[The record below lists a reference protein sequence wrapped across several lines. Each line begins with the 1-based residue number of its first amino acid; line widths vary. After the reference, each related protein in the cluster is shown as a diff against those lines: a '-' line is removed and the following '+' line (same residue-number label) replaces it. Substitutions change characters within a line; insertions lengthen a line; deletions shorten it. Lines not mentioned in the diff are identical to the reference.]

1 MSNINFNSTIYIILQ
16 YVEVNFLMLF
26 LGIRRKRLKG
36 DTWAYKKMCED
47 VLKEAQIQEFTSYLF
62 VKIRTNAQSKLH
74 G

>member
-47 VLKEAQIQEFTSYLF
+47 VLKEAQI
-62 VKIRTNAQSKLH
+62 
-74 G
+74 